1 MYFLLPEIK
10 RFSFSIAGGSIEEF
24 VIEVRYRRANIYF
37 NVLMYPNDLSNA
49 FQTFSQITYEIVKT
63 HKGENFF
70 LFLNFE
76 NFKKFRNRL

>member
-1 MYFLLPEIK
+1 
-10 RFSFSIAGGSIEEF
+10 
-24 VIEVRYRRANIYF
+24 
-37 NVLMYPNDLSNA
+37 MYPNDLSNA

-63 HKGENFF
+63 HKGEIFF